1 MDTGR
6 GLRCR
11 VGWHRWQVVAEEH
24 MEVRVC
30 DDCGRR
36 RFNGPLPG
44 AEKVPPAGWGM
55 NYTGG
60 GGFGGDGG

>member
-1 MDTGR
+1 
-6 GLRCR
+6 
-11 VGWHRWQVVAEEH
+11 

-36 RFNGPLPG
+36 RFNGPLAG
-44 AEKVPPAGWGM
+44 ADKVPPANWGM